1 MERTIT
7 RIKNLKAR
15 RKLSLPASPNPNGIG
30 GGGGGGSASSS
41 PNHRGGHP
49 GHGGHVPACR
59 AESLSISPS
68 LNNNQ
73 SNPKGH
79 HNGHPHPHP
88 HPHAHAHRT
97 ASERYRKVQWSPE
110 LASPKR
116 RSSTMVNSGGGAVN
130 GISRHHPMQVLRHSS
145 CASASASAPASHQQS
160 SQQASSSSSS
170 SANGLAPTSNGKLI
184 AGRGSEGFFWK
195 REEETLLRL
204 NDLPIRVAF
213 FERITRTL
221 WYLLLTACNCAPRTV
236 QQHRGKKSGKVEDG
250 KFMQMRQK
258 TEEGLRIGA
267 RTARKDRGTASFL
280 FLTMCSTCV
289 RGIAV
294 CAHAKNEKYS
304 SLLLPCKGGT
314 SPLGLSEREG
324 GE

>member
-30 GGGGGGSASSS
+30 GGGGSASSS
-41 PNHRGGHP
+41 PTHRGGHP
-49 GHGGHVPACR
+49 SHGHVPACR

-130 GISRHHPMQVLRHSS
+130 GSGGGAVNGISRHHPMQVLRHSS

-170 SANGLAPTSNGKLI
+170 SANGVAPTSNGKLI

-213 FERITRTL
+213 FERISRTL
-221 WYLLLTACNCAPRTV
+221 WYLLLTACNCAPRTG
-236 QQHRGKKSGKVEDG
+236 QQHCEKKLGKV
-250 KFMQMRQK
+250 R
-258 TEEGLRIGA
+258 TESLCKCDKK
-267 RTARKDRGTASFL
+267 RKR
-280 FLTMCSTCV
+280 V
-289 RGIAV
+289 
-294 CAHAKNEKYS
+294 
-304 SLLLPCKGGT
+304 
-314 SPLGLSEREG
+314 
-324 GE
+324 

>member
-30 GGGGGGSASSS
+30 GGGGGGGSASSS
-41 PNHRGGHP
+41 PTHRGGHP
-49 GHGGHVPACR
+49 SHGHVPACR

-73 SNPKGH
+73 GNPKGH
-79 HNGHPHPHP
+79 HNGHPHP

-116 RSSTMVNSGGGAVN
+116 RSSTMVNSGGGAVNGSGGGAVN

-184 AGRGSEGFFWK
+184 AGEGV
-195 REEETLLRL
+195 R
-204 NDLPIRVAF
+204 AF
-213 FERITRTL
+213 FG
-221 WYLLLTACNCAPRTV
+221 
-236 QQHRGKKSGKVEDG
+236 RGKKKP
-250 KFMQMRQK
+250 
-258 TEEGLRIGA
+258 
-267 RTARKDRGTASFL
+267 
-280 FLTMCSTCV
+280 
-289 RGIAV
+289 
-294 CAHAKNEKYS
+294 S
-304 SLLLPCKGGT
+304 SD
-314 SPLGLSEREG
+314 
-324 GE
+324 